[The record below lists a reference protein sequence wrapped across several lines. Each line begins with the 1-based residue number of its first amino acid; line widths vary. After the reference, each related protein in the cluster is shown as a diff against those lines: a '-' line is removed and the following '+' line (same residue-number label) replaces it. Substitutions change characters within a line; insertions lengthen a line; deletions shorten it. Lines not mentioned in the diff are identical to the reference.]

1 MTRAGRRQVWTVGLL
16 VLGGG
21 CGDRLLSGR
30 AYEAPLFTFQG
41 ALNPVPE
48 DLVSPRVD
56 VVWVDPAALSD
67 DLPAPPEDSVF
78 ELDGAHYVYSLFAPP
93 PAAAIRAL
101 VDPDTGG
108 LIASFAFG
116 EIVLVEDLDGDGAF
130 RVGSL
135 ADGSKIVSDDYR
147 GAQSA
152 YVVSFIERS
161 AAPGV
166 GPPELQ
172 RLLSAKPGYHL
183 GFIDCSTLD
192 VPQASVRDG
201 NASSI
206 EITVLPAPA
215 SELPFLRKCLRSHP
229 VAPTGGA
236 TPS

>member
-1 MTRAGRRQVWTVGLL
+1 M
-16 VLGGG
+16 LGGG

-135 ADGSKIVSDDYR
+135 ADGSKIRFGRLSRRAVRVRSVFHR
-147 GAQSA
+147 TISGA
-152 YVVSFIERS
+152 R
-161 AAPGV
+161 V